1 MIKPVIALS
10 ASFLFAFAAQAA
22 PVTYQV
28 EPSHTFVHFS
38 YKHLGLSTQSQ
49 RFDKAQGTVT
59 LDQEAKT
66 GSIDMKVDTRSVSTG
81 FPLFNEHI
89 QGKDHFNTEQF
100 PEATFVSKDIQFD
113 GDKPVSAKGDLT
125 IKGVTKPVTM
135 TIESFLTMPK
145 HPMMNKPALG
155 ADGKIDLG
163 FMASSPQVNLR
174 RQTGLVLRSGA
185 AVWPDQAA
193 TLDLTSAAV
202 HAEYDLS
209 AVWRHLRTAAPL
221 HRHRSAGRSSCRCV

>member
-38 YKHLGLSTQSQ
+38 YKHLGLSTQNQ

-89 QGKDHFNTEQF
+89 QGKDHFDTEQF

-125 IKGVTKPVTM
+125 IKGITKPVTM

-155 ADGKIDLG
+155 ADGKIEIKRSEFG
-163 FMASSPQVNLR
+163 MAANVPYVGDEVTIRIALEAIAQ
-174 RQTGLVLRSGA
+174 
-185 AVWPDQAA
+185 
-193 TLDLTSAAV
+193 
-202 HAEYDLS
+202 
-209 AVWRHLRTAAPL
+209 
-221 HRHRSAGRSSCRCV
+221 

>member
-89 QGKDHFNTEQF
+89 QREAWATTQLSRFPGKLSGVRQGRPIPGAERRPPEQR
-100 PEATFVSKDIQFD
+100 A
-113 GDKPVSAKGDLT
+113 SA
-125 IKGVTKPVTM
+125 P
-135 TIESFLTMPK
+135 
-145 HPMMNKPALG
+145 
-155 ADGKIDLG
+155 
-163 FMASSPQVNLR
+163 R
-174 RQTGLVLRSGA
+174 RR
-185 AVWPDQAA
+185 P
-193 TLDLTSAAV
+193 
-202 HAEYDLS
+202 
-209 AVWRHLRTAAPL
+209 WR
-221 HRHRSAGRSSCRCV
+221 